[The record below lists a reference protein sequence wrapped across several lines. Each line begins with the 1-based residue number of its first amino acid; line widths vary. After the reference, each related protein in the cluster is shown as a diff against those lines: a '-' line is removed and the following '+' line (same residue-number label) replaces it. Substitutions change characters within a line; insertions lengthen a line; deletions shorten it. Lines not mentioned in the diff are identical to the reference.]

1 MIELAYLFVSK
12 EVGNLYEMFH
22 TRSSLH
28 RRAYQHKT
36 CNIIEHMYVHTSSPP
51 PLSCTL
57 EIGTLARY
65 LKSFTSFLGS
75 QRLSKRLINTCYFQ
89 TKTGRY
95 SQHTGVFHF
104 VCQLFTVYTSTWH
117 AGLHVCE
124 CLKPLRIPMPT
135 HGSRIM

>member
-1 MIELAYLFVSK
+1 M
-12 EVGNLYEMFH
+12 YEMFH

-36 CNIIEHMYVHTSSPP
+36 CNIIEHMYVHTSSPSSLIMYLRNRNSC
-51 PLSCTL
+51 PLL
-57 EIGTLARY
+57 ENFYI
-65 LKSFTSFLGS
+65 FLGS
-75 QRLSKRLINTCYFQ
+75 QRLSKRLINTCYFR